1 VSQEMVW
8 TFFLEERSFRK
19 CGKVK
24 MTANEGNRWKSVY
37 EEIESR
43 LLPFSAVKI
52 RSSVSH

>member
-1 VSQEMVW
+1 
-8 TFFLEERSFRK
+8 LEERSFRK

-24 MTANEGNRWKSVY
+24 MTANEGNKWKSVY